1 MSTLKRTWIYFDQ
14 HSNQLAL
21 LIFFVSLLIY
31 VLTLAPGLLWGGG
44 DFSTFQTKVY
54 TGQIES
60 SVFGHPLWVI
70 LARPFLW
77 LPVRDVAYR
86 ANLASAF
93 FAAAALAFVFLAA
106 RLLTRHSAASLLATN
121 ALLVSHTFWTYAVLP
136 KPYSLN
142 ALLLSACLFL
152 VLRWRESQRG
162 RYLYLAAVL
171 YGLGPL
177 NHLVMLTTSAGFAAF
192 LIWSAWQ
199 QRTLR
204 RQTLIGMVFL
214 LIGLLPFLWLEFRPD
229 PSANATQSIGPF
241 VLGLLSSLTVPS
253 RLLIG
258 LAVGLGL
265 FVYQFFL
272 LVPFS
277 AIGLWQSWK
286 RDCPAAAL
294 LSLAA
299 LGNVAFLLGATD
311 PRTGGDYVWN
321 LHYYL
326 MLYVVSAL
334 WLAYGL
340 VAVWQSLTQSNVRRA
355 ILIGVVLGV
364 PVLAYALAPVI
375 ARPLASNVPGFRQ
388 IGGRDNLIYVLS
400 PWKHTETAARPFA
413 ESVLN
418 TLPAHSLLFAD
429 YGIWSMVNYLQVVE
443 NVRPDVRLFQLPA
456 ADQERQLPLL
466 LEYQGTG
473 ELYLAD
479 TNRYYDTDLIRSRF
493 DLIPAGPIYRLIL
506 KHD

>member
-1 MSTLKRTWIYFDQ
+1 MNSLRRAWTHLER
-14 HSNQLAL
+14 HPNQLAL
-21 LIFFVSLLIY
+21 LVFFGSLPVY

-44 DFSTFQTKVY
+44 DFSTFQTKAY

-60 SVFGHPLWVI
+60 NIFGHPLWVI

-77 LPVRDVAYR
+77 LPVRDIAYR

-106 RLLTRHSAASLLATN
+106 RLLTRHTAASLLATG

-142 ALLLSACLFL
+142 ALLLAACLFL

-162 RYLYLAAVL
+162 KYLYLAAVL

-177 NHLVMLTTSAGFAAF
+177 NHLVMLTSIAGFAVF
-192 LIWSAWQ
+192 LAWSAWQ
-199 QRTLR
+199 QRVLR
-204 RQTLIGMVFL
+204 RQVLISLIFL
-214 LIGLLPFLWLEFRPD
+214 FSGLLPFLVLELNPD
-229 PSANATQSIGPF
+229 PQINTAHSIGTF

-253 RLLIG
+253 QLLSG
-258 LAVGLGL
+258 LAAGLGL
-265 FVYQFFL
+265 FIYQFLL
-272 LVPFS
+272 LVPLI

-286 RDCPAAAL
+286 HDRVAAAL

-299 LGNVAFLLGATD
+299 FGDVAFLLGATD

-340 VAVWQSLTQSNVRRA
+340 SAWWPRLTQSNLRRA
-355 ILIGVVLGV
+355 ILIGVVVAV
-364 PVLAYALAPVI
+364 PVLSYALAPVL
-375 ARPLASNVPGFRQ
+375 ARPLLSNLPGFRQ
-388 IGGRDNLIYVLS
+388 IGGRDNLAYVLS

-413 ESVLN
+413 TDILDA
-418 TLPAHSLLFAD
+418 LPAHSVLFAD
-429 YGIWSMVNYLQVVE
+429 YSIWSMVNYLQVVE
-443 NVRPDVRLFQLPA
+443 NARPDVRVMQLPGA
-456 ADQERQLPLL
+456 GQDQQLPLL
-466 LEYQGTG
+466 LAHQGVG
-473 ELYLAD
+473 EMYLAD
-479 TNRYYDTDLIRSRF
+479 TNRYYDTDVIRSHF
-493 DLIPAGPIYRLIL
+493 DLIPAGPIYFLRLRQ
-506 KHD
+506 